1 MLMYNDI
8 KQLSFNV
15 YDSKGNLLD
24 ISNCY
29 RYDIAITYPMQKQ
42 LTYDDNDGNGNTTT
56 SSSLLDKI
64 LSLNNSVTYDIYN
77 PKSDFYNNICDDL
90 TIEGNTVTLQQ
101 RQEMYNHNLTLCP
114 LKCNFVSFDI
124 ELRIVNCN
132 CKMEYVL
139 NGEIIE
145 DSESVVF
152 NINDIKDDSVYLFK
166 CGYLIKEFSR
176 SISKTFLHWII
187 VIEVLV
193 CLIAGVVFAIKTNR
207 IKNNITSVLSVRN
220 PASPPKKTGKVKL
233 KSKQFKTNVNTTA
246 HTEFIEMRPMS
257 NNDNDNNAINDT
269 DDNVD
274 NDMTNEL
281 IINDNEQL
289 RSGNTTTRTTSLF
302 ANDPQVQTI
311 MNEFKKHSIE
321 ELNLMTLLDIRR
333 NDTRSLKEYFI
344 HLLKQKLFLY
354 SITKYQNLF
363 VITVIKLHIHLFT
376 VVALIFYNAILY
388 VKPSNTFSFRKF
400 IATSTRSAFYG
411 YLTLKLLEIVVSC
424 YCELSDLSRSKH
436 LSNKQIRKKVALYM
450 KNIKYKNVIVLI
462 FTFIMNVM
470 FWYYV
475 FIFGTIHNVKQVHI
489 SMMTVLGIMF
499 IVMLQVMI
507 GGVVFGLRVLALK
520 LKSNL
525 IHMLC
530 RCLYYVV

>member
-1 MLMYNDI
+1 
-8 KQLSFNV
+8 
-15 YDSKGNLLD
+15 
-24 ISNCY
+24 
-29 RYDIAITYPMQKQ
+29 
-42 LTYDDNDGNGNTTT
+42 
-56 SSSLLDKI
+56 
-64 LSLNNSVTYDIYN
+64 
-77 PKSDFYNNICDDL
+77 
-90 TIEGNTVTLQQ
+90 
-101 RQEMYNHNLTLCP
+101 
-114 LKCNFVSFDI
+114 
-124 ELRIVNCN
+124 
-132 CKMEYVL
+132 
-139 NGEIIE
+139 
-145 DSESVVF
+145 
-152 NINDIKDDSVYLFK
+152 
-166 CGYLIKEFSR
+166 
-176 SISKTFLHWII
+176 
-187 VIEVLV
+187 
-193 CLIAGVVFAIKTNR
+193 
-207 IKNNITSVLSVRN
+207 
-220 PASPPKKTGKVKL
+220 
-233 KSKQFKTNVNTTA
+233 
-246 HTEFIEMRPMS
+246 MRPMS
-257 NNDNDNNAINDT
+257 SNTNNNNSNNDNDDNNAINDT

-289 RSGNTTTRTTSLF
+289 RSSNARTTSLF

-376 VVALIFYNAILY
+376 LVSLIFYNSILY
-388 VKPSNTFSFRKF
+388 SKPSNAFSFRKF
-400 IATSTRSAFYG
+400 MATTTRSAFYG
-411 YLTLKLLEIVVSC
+411 YLTLKLLEIIVSC

-450 KNIKYKNVIVLI
+450 KNIKYKNVSVLV

-475 FIFGTIHNVKQVHI
+475 FIFGTIHNVKQVHV
-489 SMMTVLGIMF
+489 SMMTVLGVLF
-499 IVMLQVMI
+499 VVMLQVMI